1 MTPDQID
8 LQISELESRLERLRV
23 LYEQYF
29 MGFERME
36 PAIARKDVE
45 RRVHDLRK
53 TRFPTTAKRFKFQT
67 IIQRYSSLVQYW
79 TRTCR
84 DIENGTYRKHR
95 IKARKRFANESSR
108 PGPPDA
114 QERAEAAT
122 QAKDA
127 ASADLASLMD
137 SDVDLDAALGSA
149 LSAAESASGGGKSLA
164 ALGASKAAPA
174 AGGSRTSGLK
184 LSLPNIKVKER
195 SLNPTEGS
203 KGQVPGLAPLQI
215 RTSAMP
221 GSLKKSLAPAPAAS
235 GLSPRKQA
243 EALQKKALELQ
254 QKKLA
259 ESSLVKSS
267 PKPKLPVAP
276 GPKASLTAAA
286 PAPAPTPKAAAP
298 APKAQAPAPRAAS
311 SLSED
316 RIRALHASYCD
327 ARTKTNARPVSFEKL
342 SKSIRETEEK
352 IRVQSKGRSVDF
364 DVTIQGGKAIL
375 KPKLK

>member
-1 MTPDQID
+1 NLGWRRVLFREPLLPPCDPVTPDQID

-149 LSAAESASGGGKSLA
+149 L
-164 ALGASKAAPA
+164 
-174 AGGSRTSGLK
+174 
-184 LSLPNIKVKER
+184 
-195 SLNPTEGS
+195 
-203 KGQVPGLAPLQI
+203 
-215 RTSAMP
+215 
-221 GSLKKSLAPAPAAS
+221 
-235 GLSPRKQA
+235 
-243 EALQKKALELQ
+243 
-254 QKKLA
+254 
-259 ESSLVKSS
+259 
-267 PKPKLPVAP
+267 
-276 GPKASLTAAA
+276 
-286 PAPAPTPKAAAP
+286 
-298 APKAQAPAPRAAS
+298 
-311 SLSED
+311 
-316 RIRALHASYCD
+316 
-327 ARTKTNARPVSFEKL
+327 
-342 SKSIRETEEK
+342 
-352 IRVQSKGRSVDF
+352 
-364 DVTIQGGKAIL
+364 
-375 KPKLK
+375 